1 MGRQKIEYEKKLEIV
16 RNYLSGKIG
25 REESIP
31 VPVSLILLRYS
42 EILYFQYALTFV
54 CDDAFALYNAIIFK
68 NKHRSSVEVKINHV
82 FLLVCQQEQGKI
94 P

>member
-1 MGRQKIEYEKKLEIV
+1 MLVMIDNIFEQINASAKVLGI
-16 RNYLSGKIG
+16 
-25 REESIP
+25 
-31 VPVSLILLRYS
+31 
-42 EILYFQYALTFV
+42 
-54 CDDAFALYNAIIFK
+54 DAIIFE

>member
-1 MGRQKIEYEKKLEIV
+1 MVSHKFNQGF
-16 RNYLSGKIG
+16 
-25 REESIP
+25 P

-54 CDDAFALYNAIIFK
+54 RDDAFALYNAIIFK